1 MNEKTM
7 PAKRKDT
14 SQLHEHQAIR
24 VTVQLSGAQVVAL
37 DRVAARDRMNLSSVI
52 RKAVERMLEG
62 ESVDEAGFENEVA
75 FRRWL
80 VTRKLPRGASPEL
93 QQEFKA
99 RARKLPAAR
108 DYSDSA
114 AVDAGVPADS
124 REDLIVAITQSK
136 ATLAQLLKVETRLL
150 KKLDAR
156 PAPPAV
162 DADTVTEIT
171 DRIMDG
177 LRARLQAHKKEGV
190 VQALKRTAKT
200 SSERDVERR
209 LKESVSAALQAAM

>member
-1 MNEKTM
+1 M

-14 SQLHEHQAIR
+14 SQLHELQAIR
-24 VTVQLSGAQVVAL
+24 VTVQLSGAQVIAL
-37 DRVAARDRMNLSSVI
+37 DQVAARDRTTLSSVI
-52 RKAVERMLEG
+52 RKAVDRMLEG
-62 ESVDEAGFENEVA
+62 ETVDEAGFENEVA

-80 VTRKLPRGASPEL
+80 VTKKLPRGASSEL

-108 DYSDSA
+108 AYSDSA
-114 AVDAGVPADS
+114 AVDTGVLPDS

-150 KKLDAR
+150 EKLDAK
-156 PAPPAV
+156 PAPAAV

-171 DRIMDG
+171 DRIMHG
-177 LRARLQAHKKEGV
+177 LRARLQAHRKEGV
-190 VQALKRTAKT
+190 VEALKRTAKT
-200 SSERDVERR
+200 SSARDVERR
-209 LKESVSAALQAAM
+209 LKESVSEALQAAI